1 MKRFISL
8 ILILILAS
16 TLLVGCGGKGV
27 TPTKPEKQTSTQA
40 PTVSEIDL
48 QYETAQKYIK
58 EKKYADAVFAFT
70 KVLEL
75 DDSRVEVYIQRGDAY
90 YELAQ
95 TENKEENLLSAV
107 ADYETA
113 VSKDTKAEDTKLYEC
128 YVSLGENA
136 VDTDQKYDA
145 LTYYKKAYEFDKS
158 DPYVALMQKLWMYKE
173 DDGKGRI
180 SYFTFDFDN
189 TGYAFY
195 NNVVGEQQTLEYT
208 LNDNSLHMMRYLNI
222 EYDWKYD
229 VSKAIFTQDFGSLEL
244 VSAKEAFE
252 DWYNN
257 ISEST
262 SQYGELT
269 TQADMTAAAGSSYD
283 MWDVV
288 INVVY
293 DYVISVLPEDK
304 ASSLSSEQKDWISEK
319 ESAME
324 SVASEYVGGSM
335 YGMIKAQTGADYTKE
350 RVKELID
357 MIPEP

>member
-48 QYETAQKYIK
+48 QYETAQKCIK

-145 LTYYKKAYEFDKS
+145 LTYYKKAYELDKS
-158 DPYVALMQKLWMYKE
+158 EPYVALAQRNYMYYCNVENGNKLYVV
-173 DDGKGRI
+173 
-180 SYFTFDFDN
+180 FDFDD
-189 TGYAFY
+189 TALTCYSGGAIYPDSTY
-195 NNVVGEQQTLEYT
+195 TISDNVVSIVSGDDKKYAWQYIPEEEQFYYNGAKVDKTPAKDFFDDAYPIYSELYSMQSDLQTQYEMT
-208 LNDNSLHMMRYLNI
+208 
-222 EYDWKYD
+222 KC
-229 VSKAIFTQDFGSLEL
+229 ATQS
-244 VSAKEAFE
+244 
-252 DWYNN
+252 Y
-257 ISEST
+257 ES
-262 SQYGELT
+262 
-269 TQADMTAAAGSSYD
+269 
-283 MWDVV
+283 WDALL
-288 INVVY
+288 NVVY
-293 DYVISVLPEDK
+293 DYVIGVLPNDE
-304 ASSLSSEQKDWISEK
+304 ASELSSDQKAWISEK
-319 ESAME
+319 ENAME
-324 SVASEYVGGSM
+324 SAASEYTGGSM
-335 YGMIKAQTGADYTKE
+335 YGMINAQTGANYTKE
-350 RVKELID
+350 RVRELID
-357 MIPEP
+357 MIPNP